1 MAFFHL
7 HLDKRAVDCYNEAI
21 KQRRERRLYA
31 KRYTV
36 RQDRR
41 MITLQKNDVLL
52 FQGDSITHGG
62 RIQSNSDMN
71 HIMGHGYQSILASRI
86 GFDNWERRPE
96 IRNRGVSGDTVAKM
110 LARWESDTFA
120 LQPTVLSI
128 LIGTNDCG
136 FCYSGSGPDA
146 DMFEK
151 EYRFL
156 LDYTLDR
163 FPDIRLILCEPFRYW
178 SPLAATDPVVHE
190 KDEWN
195 VAHCK
200 EYAARVRKIA
210 AEYKTVF
217 VPFAAVLTPYVEAAP
232 VDQFIWDGIHPTYV
246 GHEIMARTWYDTVE
260 KSGILA

>member
-1 MAFFHL
+1 
-7 HLDKRAVDCYNEAI
+7 
-21 KQRRERRLYA
+21 
-31 KRYTV
+31 
-36 RQDRR
+36 

-62 RIQSNSDMN
+62 RVQSTSDMN

-86 GFDNWERRPE
+86 GLDNWERRPE

-110 LARWESDTFA
+110 LARWEADT
-120 LQPTVLSI
+120 LGLHPTVLSI

-136 FCYSGSGPDA
+136 FCYSGIGPDA

-163 FPDIRLILCEPFRYW
+163 LPHLRLILCEPFRFY
-178 SPLAATDPVVHE
+178 SPLAAMDPVIRE
-190 KDEWN
+190 RDDWN

-210 AEYKTVF
+210 VDYHTVF
-217 VPFAAVLTPYVEAAP
+217 VPFATVLAPYVEAAP
-232 VDQFIWDGIHPTYV
+232 ADQFIWDGIHPTYV
-246 GHEIMARTWYDTVE
+246 GHELLARTWYDIVD